1 MRKCEMEKMRKNKY
15 IVPTTER
22 VTLKMYQNV
31 MDDFDYGDANVT
43 STEDLITAATKL
55 VRMENKASITL
66 LQRRLKI
73 GYARAARIMQALEDL
88 GVVGPYNGSEPRAV
102 LPVDVPAEG

>member
-1 MRKCEMEKMRKNKY
+1 MRKIKY

-43 STEDLITAATKL
+43 SIEGLVINAHRADFEEEAETGMETA
-55 VRMENKASITL
+55 S
-66 LQRRLKI
+66 
-73 GYARAARIMQALEDL
+73 
-88 GVVGPYNGSEPRAV
+88 S
-102 LPVDVPAEG
+102 LPVFHSLWDEEE

>member
-1 MRKCEMEKMRKNKY
+1 MRKIKY

-43 STEDLITAATKL
+43 SIEDLII
-55 VRMENKASITL
+55 N
-66 LQRRLKI
+66 
-73 GYARAARIMQALEDL
+73 ARKGDFEEEMD
-88 GVVGPYNGSEPRAV
+88 VDSS
-102 LPVDVPAEG
+102 LPVSYSIWDDETDE

>member
-1 MRKCEMEKMRKNKY
+1 MEKMRKNKY

-43 STEDLITAATKL
+43 SIEDLII
-55 VRMENKASITL
+55 N
-66 LQRRLKI
+66 
-73 GYARAARIMQALEDL
+73 ARKGDFEEEMD
-88 GVVGPYNGSEPRAV
+88 VDSS
-102 LPVDVPAEG
+102 LPVSYSIWDDETDE

>member
-1 MRKCEMEKMRKNKY
+1 MRKNKY

-43 STEDLITAATKL
+43 SIEDLII
-55 VRMENKASITL
+55 N
-66 LQRRLKI
+66 
-73 GYARAARIMQALEDL
+73 ARKGDFEEEMD
-88 GVVGPYNGSEPRAV
+88 VDSS
-102 LPVDVPAEG
+102 LPVSYSIWDDETDE

>member
-1 MRKCEMEKMRKNKY
+1 MEKMRKNKY

-43 STEDLITAATKL
+43 SIEDLIINAHKVDFVEEPETE
-55 VRMENKASITL
+55 MET
-66 LQRRLKI
+66 
-73 GYARAARIMQALEDL
+73 
-88 GVVGPYNGSEPRAV
+88 GSS
-102 LPVDVPAEG
+102 LPVFHSLWDDEE